1 MCFLFLIRR
10 GRLVKNVSVK
20 LHQIVDEN
28 SLNVTWKYSH
38 FAFQYTFQNCFGLF
52 EMSKTIEFV
61 EILNPKT
68 LLNISYDANSPQ
80 IHAAA

>member
-28 SLNVTWKYSH
+28 SLNVTREYSH

-52 EMSKTIEFV
+52 KMPITIKD
-61 EILNPKT
+61 I
-68 LLNISYDANSPQ
+68 I
-80 IHAAA
+80 